1 MTTPKETVRQQ
12 LLLVRCQR
20 GDRKAMEELVAVWE
34 KRLFYYVRR
43 IVDQE
48 ADAWD
53 VMQKTWVKVF
63 RRVKSLKDPQS
74 FPCWLYTLT
83 RNTALNHIRQRPG
96 ARLASDTLDQY
107 EDLPAEDD
115 SATVFED
122 VQAVHDALGRIS
134 SDHCEVLT
142 LFFLED
148 LSVEEIGRV
157 IGVPQGTVKSRIHY
171 AKRALRQLMEKEGER

>member
-1 MTTPKETVRQQ
+1 MTTPKESIRQQ

-20 GDRKAMEELVAVWE
+20 GDREAMEELIAVWE

-63 RRVKSLKDPQS
+63 RSIKSLRDPQA

-83 RNTALNHIRQRPG
+83 RNTASSHIRQRPG
-96 ARLASDTLDQY
+96 ARFASDTLDQY
-107 EDLPAEDD
+107 ENLPADD
-115 SATVFED
+115 SSITVFED
-122 VQAVHDALGRIS
+122 VEAVHDALRRIS

-148 LSVEEIGRV
+148 LSVEEIGHV
-157 IGVPQGTVKSRIHY
+157 IGVPQGTVKSRLHY
-171 AKRALRQLMEKEGER
+171 AKRALRKLMEKEGKR

>member
-1 MTTPKETVRQQ
+1 MPTSKETVCQQ

-20 GDRKAMEELVAVWE
+20 GDREAMEELIAVWE

-63 RRVKSLKDPQS
+63 RSIKSLKDPQA

-83 RNTALNHIRQRPG
+83 RNTASSHLRQRPG
-96 ARLASDTLDQY
+96 ARFASDTLDQY
-107 EDLPAEDD
+107 ENLPADD
-115 SATVFED
+115 SSITVFED
-122 VQAVHDALGRIS
+122 VEAVHDALRRIS

-148 LSVEEIGRV
+148 LSVEEIGHV
-157 IGVPQGTVKSRIHY
+157 IGVPQGTVKSRLHY
-171 AKRALRQLMEKEGER
+171 AKRALRKLMEKEGKR

>member
-1 MTTPKETVRQQ
+1 MTTPKETVCQQ

-20 GDRKAMEELVAVWE
+20 GDREAMEELVAVWE

-63 RRVKSLKDPQS
+63 RRVKTLKDPQS

-83 RNTALNHIRQRPG
+83 RNTALSHIRQRPG
-96 ARLASDTLDQY
+96 ARLASDTLDQC
-107 EDLPAEDD
+107 EDLPAEND
-115 SATVFED
+115 SATFFED
-122 VQAVHDALGRIS
+122 VEAVHDALDRIS
-134 SDHCEVLT
+134 SDHREVLT
-142 LFFLED
+142 LSFLED

-171 AKRALRQLMEKEGER
+171 AKRALRNVMEKEGKP

>member
-83 RNTALNHIRQRPG
+83 RNTALSHIRQRPG
-96 ARLASDTLDQY
+96 ARLASDKFDQC
-107 EDLPAEDD
+107 EDLSVEDD

-122 VQAVHDALGRIS
+122 IEAVHDALDRIS

-171 AKRALRQLMEKEGER
+171 AKRALRQLMEKEGKR

>member
-1 MTTPKETVRQQ
+1 MTTPKESIRQQ
-12 LLLVRCQR
+12 LLLVHCQR
-20 GDRKAMEELVAVWE
+20 GDREAMEELIAVWE

-43 IVDQE
+43 MVDQE

-63 RRVKSLKDPQS
+63 RSIKTLKDPQS

-83 RNTALNHIRQRPG
+83 RNTASSHLRQRP
-96 ARLASDTLDQY
+96 RFASDTLDQY
-107 EDLPAEDD
+107 ENLPADD
-115 SATVFED
+115 SSITVFED
-122 VQAVHDALGRIS
+122 VEAVHDALRRIS

-148 LSVEEIGRV
+148 LSVEEIGHV
-157 IGVPQGTVKSRIHY
+157 IGVPQGTVKSRLHY
-171 AKRALRQLMEKEGER
+171 AKRALRKLMENEGKP

>member
-1 MTTPKETVRQQ
+1 MTTPKETVCQQ
-12 LLLVRCQR
+12 LLLVRCRR
-20 GDRKAMEELVAVWE
+20 GDREAMEELVAVWE

-83 RNTALNHIRQRPG
+83 RNTALSHIRQLPG

-157 IGVPQGTVKSRIHY
+157 IGVPQGTVKSRLHY
-171 AKRALRQLMEKEGER
+171 AKRALRKLMEKEGKL